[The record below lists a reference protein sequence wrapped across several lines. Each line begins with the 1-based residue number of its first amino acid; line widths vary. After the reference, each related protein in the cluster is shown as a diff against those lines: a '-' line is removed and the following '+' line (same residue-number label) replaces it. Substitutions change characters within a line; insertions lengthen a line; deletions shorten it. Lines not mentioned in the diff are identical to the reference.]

1 MSSIQG
7 HCRDAI
13 LSLRSLSQMANKAV
27 VFLDLKKIAHLWWK
41 LTLCIFMIFIEI
53 KSIASRSL
61 AIKF

>member
-41 LTLCIFMIFIEI
+41 LTLCIFMIFI
-53 KSIASRSL
+53 
-61 AIKF
+61 